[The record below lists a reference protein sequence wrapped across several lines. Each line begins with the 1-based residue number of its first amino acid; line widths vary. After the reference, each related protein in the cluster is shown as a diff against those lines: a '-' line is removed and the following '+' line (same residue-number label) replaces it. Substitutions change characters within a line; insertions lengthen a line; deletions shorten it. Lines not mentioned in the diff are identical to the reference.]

1 MTNLF
6 CGECCDYPK
15 SNKKKSFLWGDI
27 VQIAMQFHQ
36 SHVQFNEK
44 RLLLEKLKL
53 MAIFLTVYSYKSY
66 SSLHFSKESLNY
78 SGKCL
83 PASVM
88 SHICHLFQTPPK
100 KRIVKIKPELKVV
113 LTRQNQYCWT
123 THITNRKCLFIFS
136 SATHNTAAAVQCW
149 GLSSLNRNVFSQ
161 LSIQKYF
168 CFLVS
173 AMSSSRAAFHFFT
186 VGA

>member
-15 SNKKKSFLWGDI
+15 SKKKSFLWGDI
-27 VQIAMQFHQ
+27 VQIAMLFHQ

-113 LTRQNQYCWT
+113 LTKGASKP
-123 THITNRKCLFIFS
+123 ILLDD
-136 SATHNTAAAVQCW
+136 THNEPENVFLFFQVPHTTQQQQSNVEDCHR
-149 GLSSLNRNVFSQ
+149 LTEMFSLNFPFRKIFVFW
-161 LSIQKYF
+161 
-168 CFLVS
+168 S
-173 AMSSSRAAFHFFT
+173 AR
-186 VGA
+186 